1 MPIGDLMQYLLA
13 VLAIAIGIA
22 GIVAGGI
29 DDSPG
34 GQLLGLLLVIGGIAL
49 VVRKIVRRSR

>member
-1 MPIGDLMQYLLA
+1 MQYPLA
-13 VLAIAIGIA
+13 VVAIVIGIA
-22 GIVAGGI
+22 GIVAGGM

-49 VVRKIVRRSR
+49 VVRKIIRRSR

>member
-1 MPIGDLMQYLLA
+1 MQYLLA
-13 VLAIAIGIA
+13 VVAIVIGIA

-49 VVRKIVRRSR
+49 VVRKIIRRSR

>member
-1 MPIGDLMQYLLA
+1 MQYPLA
-13 VLAIAIGIA
+13 VVAIVIGIA
-22 GIVAGGI
+22 GIVAGGM

-49 VVRKIVRRSR
+49 VVRKIIRRSK